1 MLSRLNRWQLRVKT
15 ILSLF
20 SKLTWLLKQLNNFFV
35 KLGQSRVLFLY
46 FCLFNTVLIQL
57 TVKKL
62 PMTGFELR
70 ICGVGSNRS
79 ANFPTTRSLMNLLY
93 VRLWTMCNFMEIL
106 SRYCVEHISIL
117 AIAYLDNGYSFHI
130 TTIILGTRVLEY

>member
-46 FCLFNTVLIQL
+46 FCLFNTVLIKL

-93 VRLWTMCNFMEIL
+93 VRLWTMCDFIEIL
-106 SRYCVEHISIL
+106 SRCWTQFNIGNSIPRQWLLISYYYNNIR
-117 AIAYLDNGYSFHI
+117 H
-130 TTIILGTRVLEY
+130 